1 MPFLIDGNNLI
12 GATRRSARPSAE
24 DRAALI
30 AEVADRLRRTRARAI
45 LFFDG
50 DAERGAEL
58 GALAVRPSGA
68 VSADEAILDEI
79 RRSRTPREWTV
90 VTEDRAL
97 NARARE
103 LGARAITPSSFWARL
118 GKRPASAS
126 PRTEEKVDVEEWLRY
141 FEDETNRE
149 R

>member
-12 GATRRSARPSAE
+12 GAARGSSRPSAE

-50 DAERGAEL
+50 DAERRAEL

-68 VSADEAILDEI
+68 ASADDAILEEI
-79 RRSRTPREWTV
+79 RRSRAPRECTV

-97 NARARE
+97 KGRARE
-103 LGARAITPSSFWARL
+103 LGARAITPGDFWARL

-126 PRTEEKVDVEEWLRY
+126 PRTEENVDVEEWLRY
-141 FEDETNRE
+141 FEDEKNRE
-149 R
+149 K

>member
-12 GATRRSARPSAE
+12 GAARGASRPSAE

-30 AEVADRLRRTRARAI
+30 SEVADRLRRTRARAV

-50 DAERGAEL
+50 DAERSTGL
-58 GALAVRPSGA
+58 GALAVRPSGRG
-68 VSADEAILDEI
+68 SADDAIVEEI
-79 RRSRTPREWTV
+79 RKSRAPRECTV

-97 NARARE
+97 GSRARE
-103 LGARAITPSSFWARL
+103 LGAQVISPSDFWARL
-118 GKRPASAS
+118 GKRPADAS
-126 PRTEEKVDVEEWLRY
+126 PRTEERVDADEWLRY
-141 FEDETNRE
+141 FSDEKNRD